1 MRRGGMP
8 RRFAFFP
15 ARTARGRDQ
24 VRGAAMAEGLQGK
37 KVSVVGAGIG
47 GLAAA
52 LAFRAQGAEVT
63 VLEQAPEIAEVGAGI
78 QISPNGG
85 AVLRALGLGDR
96 LDRIGLRS
104 AAINLRNHRDGKRV
118 LQLDL
123 ARHAADQAFYCVHRA
138 DLIGALAEAARDAG
152 VQVRLLQQVVA
163 VEPGPEPVLHFANGD
178 RAEAGLVV
186 GADGLHSPVRVAL
199 NGGDAPFFTGQVAWR
214 ALVPNSAGLGPEVQ
228 LFMGPGQHMVCYPL
242 RGGALVNIVAV
253 REQKDWVAEGWS
265 QEDDPD
271 NLRAAFAGFGGLAQR
286 LLAEVEQTGIWGLF
300 RHPVAETW
308 HKGRVAILGDAA
320 HPTLP
325 FLAQGAN
332 LALEDA
338 WVLADCLAR
347 SATAGEGLAAYQAR
361 RRGRAVRVIA
371 AANGNAWK
379 FHLKL
384 PPVRAAAH
392 MALRL
397 GGTMAPEKMV
407 RQFDWIYRHDVTA

>member
-152 VQVRLLQQVVA
+152 V
-163 VEPGPEPVLHFANGD
+163 
-178 RAEAGLVV
+178 
-186 GADGLHSPVRVAL
+186 
-199 NGGDAPFFTGQVAWR
+199 AP
-214 ALVPNSAGLGPEVQ
+214 
-228 LFMGPGQHMVCYPL
+228 
-242 RGGALVNIVAV
+242 
-253 REQKDWVAEGWS
+253 
-265 QEDDPD
+265 
-271 NLRAAFAGFGGLAQR
+271 
-286 LLAEVEQTGIWGLF
+286 
-300 RHPVAETW
+300 
-308 HKGRVAILGDAA
+308 
-320 HPTLP
+320 
-325 FLAQGAN
+325 
-332 LALEDA
+332 
-338 WVLADCLAR
+338 
-347 SATAGEGLAAYQAR
+347 
-361 RRGRAVRVIA
+361 
-371 AANGNAWK
+371 
-379 FHLKL
+379 
-384 PPVRAAAH
+384 
-392 MALRL
+392 
-397 GGTMAPEKMV
+397 
-407 RQFDWIYRHDVTA
+407 